1 MIPAMPASAA
11 VAAARPRQASRFS
24 RAVLRFGRVASMGAV
39 AALILIA
46 GVWASWGTAQ
56 HVMLTKGREQGTVE
70 VTRCGGGSCSGPY
83 APVSAGSRARASV
96 VIEDSVAVS
105 KGRTYTV
112 VLKPG
117 GTHAV
122 RSGPAGVL
130 YAWVP
135 LGGALLLASVVVAGG
150 LRRTRAAWVMA
161 ASGVGLLTAAFVVV

>member
-11 VAAARPRQASRFS
+11 AARPRQASS
-24 RAVLRFGRVASMGAV
+24 ASSALLTFGRVAAMGTV

-56 HVMLTKGREQGTVE
+56 HVLLTKGRERGTVE
-70 VTRCGGGSCSGPY
+70 VTRCGGGTCSGPY
-83 APVSAGSRARASV
+83 SPVSAGSQARERV
-96 VIEDSVAVS
+96 VIEDSVAVA
-105 KGRTYTV
+105 KGRTYAV
-112 VLKPG
+112 VVKPG
-117 GTHAV
+117 GDEVV

-150 LRRTRAAWVMA
+150 LRRTRVAWGMA
-161 ASGVGLLTAAFVVV
+161 GAGVVLLTAAFFAV